1 MIVYDN
7 IIQGNH
13 ISIYASPWDNTYNG
27 ISKYSLLMY
36 NAQLTMLGKTHSYET
51 DTIEEMLT
59 EQILLRNT
67 ITYLLPM

>member
-1 MIVYDN
+1 
-7 IIQGNH
+7 
-13 ISIYASPWDNTYNG
+13 
-27 ISKYSLLMY
+27 MY
-36 NAQLTMLGKTHSYET
+36 NAKATLTMLGKTHSYET